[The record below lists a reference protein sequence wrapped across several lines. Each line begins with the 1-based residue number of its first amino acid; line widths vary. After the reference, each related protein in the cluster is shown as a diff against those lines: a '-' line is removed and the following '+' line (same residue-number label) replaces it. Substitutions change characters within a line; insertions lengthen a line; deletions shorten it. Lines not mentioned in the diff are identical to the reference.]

1 MECASLELR
10 WGLIGMTAA
19 NKVGAHAIPWQG
31 GGSMTPARFNSFCR
45 SLLHATY
52 VVQWGGAHV
61 WKVGGK
67 VFAIAWEEEPGLVHV
82 TFKCS
87 PMSYDILKRQDGLRP
102 APYLASRG
110 MLWIQRMSDASMDDA
125 ALQDYLR
132 ESHRLASLNLSK
144 KIQKNLGL
152 NEFSGLHRQ

>member
-1 MECASLELR
+1 
-10 WGLIGMTAA
+10 MTAA

-31 GGSMTPARFNSFCR
+31 KGSMTLARFNSFCR
-45 SLLHATY
+45 SLPHTAY
-52 VVQWGGAHV
+52 VMQWGGAHV

-67 VFAIAWEEEPGLVHV
+67 VFAIGRKEGPGALHA

-87 PMSYDILKRQDGLRP
+87 PMSYDILKRQEGLRP

-110 MLWIQRMSDASMDDA
+110 MLWIQRTSDASMDDA

-144 KIQKNLGL
+144 KIQKDLGL
-152 NEFSGLHRQ
+152 NEFSGLHKQ